1 MQKRDAE
8 IIQHGKVYLT
18 KWFSAEHREEGHE
31 KVQRYTSDIFFGAEH
46 RMRKEEMEE
55 QFNEKAK
62 QGWRFAADAA
72 RDCKQAVRIA
82 NTRREEFCGSRQ
94 QFGSSYW
101 QRRRILGNEGRMA
114 QPWVTV

>member
-55 QFNEKAK
+55 QFNERSQTRLEICSRCSK
-62 QGWRFAADAA
+62 RL
-72 RDCKQAVRIA
+72 QA
-82 NTRREEFCGSRQ
+82 
-94 QFGSSYW
+94 SSEDRKHTSGGVLW
-101 QRRRILGNEGRMA
+101 QSTAIR
-114 QPWVTV
+114 